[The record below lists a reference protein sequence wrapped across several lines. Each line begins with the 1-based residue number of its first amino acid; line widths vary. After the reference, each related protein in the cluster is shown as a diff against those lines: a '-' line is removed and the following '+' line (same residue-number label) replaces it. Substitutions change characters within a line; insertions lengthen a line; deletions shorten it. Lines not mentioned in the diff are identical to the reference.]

1 MRRLWLTISVLVLAT
16 PMILSC
22 SRRIDFDECVQTYAV
37 KGNTQNLVRWGYA
50 FCKTASDKMVSNE
63 KRREALCAVKAI
75 PNTPTEIGFRLVV
88 QQCQRK

>member
-1 MRRLWLTISVLVLAT
+1 MYRSRPLISVLVFGML
-16 PMILSC
+16 MISSC
-22 SRRIDFDECVQTYAV
+22 SRRVDFDECVQTYAI

-50 FCKTASDKMVSNE
+50 FCKTASDKAASAE
-63 KRREALCAVKAI
+63 KRREALCAVKEI

>member
-1 MRRLWLTISVLVLAT
+1 MNRSLLTICVLLSAA

-22 SRRIDFDECVQTYAV
+22 SRRIDFDECIQTYAV

-50 FCKTASDKMVSNE
+50 FCKTASDKNASAE
-63 KRREALCAVKAI
+63 KRREALCAVKEI

-88 QQCQRK
+88 QQCHRK

>member
-1 MRRLWLTISVLVLAT
+1 MHRSWLTISVLISTAPV
-16 PMILSC
+16 ILSC
-22 SRRIDFDECVQTYAV
+22 SPRIDFDECVQTYAT

-50 FCKTASDKMVSNE
+50 FCKTASDDTATAE
-63 KRREALCAVKAI
+63 KRREALCAVKQI